1 MKLIKCSDY
10 VIEVASV
17 KMESG
22 ETVGG
27 QIIKEYYSLVDYSNF
42 LKRPL
47 ELGMFIPTDK
57 EGNVLG
63 EPEVMT
69 FICVESQSEYLK
81 QYQEAK
87 DRVLFKGCVYNDY
100 QPSTKFNDW
109 TINGFVIA
117 RETNGGVAIKHLTI
131 EDLCELGLELTESAI
146 KQLKV

>member
-87 DRVLFKGCVYNDY
+87 DRVLFKGFTLEMAKNMEYNI
-100 QPSTKFNDW
+100 SRF
-109 TINGFVIA
+109 
-117 RETNGGVAIKHLTI
+117 RTI
-131 EDLCELGLELTESAI
+131 EYLTPFDLELTESAI

>member
-27 QIIKEYYSLVDYSNF
+27 QIIKEYYSLVDYANF

-57 EGNVLG
+57 EGNVLS
-63 EPEVMT
+63 EPDWSFGINPT
-69 FICVESQSEYLK
+69 LFIDQK
-81 QYQEAK
+81 KWFEAK
-87 DRVLFKGCVYNDY
+87 DRVLFKGVNLESGTMLTCHSYRIGLKPNLFMKI
-100 QPSTKFNDW
+100 SRLKN
-109 TINGFVIA
+109 
-117 RETNGGVAIKHLTI
+117 KTI